1 MTTQTMAREAPASQK
16 QSASHR
22 SVAHLFLDSAER
34 YAENPA
40 FATREGGH
48 FQMTTYAQLREQA
61 ESLATA
67 LIDLGLKP
75 RDHVGIFAEN
85 RIEWIQADLAVLL
98 AGAADVPR
106 GADVTDPDIRHI
118 VPHSGMRFL
127 FVENTTVL
135 EKMRRHP
142 DLIKNVTLILM
153 SGQDADVY
161 AQADLIR
168 RGRELRHQ
176 GDRRVEEHMAGL
188 SSDDLF
194 TLIYTSGTTGA
205 PKGVMLTHANML
217 SQLERIPVPIRTD
230 DRVVSILPVWH
241 IFERVFEM
249 IALARGCCTYYSNVR
264 SLRDDMKSVQ
274 PTFMASAP
282 RLWESVYSGI
292 LANLEK
298 ASPVRRGLF
307 ALTLSVSRRFRGA
320 LRFLKGNELDITGRS
335 SFLSMFRALWSI
347 VEVLLLA
354 VPFFLLDRIVLKK
367 IRAATGGALRGTCS
381 GGGAL
386 PYHVDLFFNDAGIP
400 VLEGYGLTETSP
412 VLSVRTPDL
421 LVPGTVGPI
430 YPDTDLRITDL
441 NTGELLFT
449 TEAGGPKRR
458 GVKGEIHVKGPQVMK
473 GYYKDQAATDK
484 VLKDGWFNTGDLG
497 MMTYND
503 CLKITGR
510 SKETIVLLNGENVEP
525 VPIENTLL
533 QSPYIR
539 QLIVV
544 GQDKKYLTALIVP
557 EIEKFPGHKEFTTLA
572 IDPEALSVIRD
583 EVKRLISAEQGFKS
597 FEKVV
602 DFRLL
607 PKPFEQGD
615 ELTGKLSVKRHVVT
629 ERYAK
634 LIESMYE

>member
-1 MTTQTMAREAPASQK
+1 MTMQMAKEAPTSQR
-16 QSASHR
+16 ADAAHR
-22 SVAHLFLDSAER
+22 SVAHLFLESAER
-34 YAENPA
+34 YAGQPA
-40 FATREGGH
+40 FGTREGGH

-61 ESLATA
+61 ECLGTA

-85 RIEWIQADLAVLL
+85 RLEWIQADLAVLL
-98 AGAADVPR
+98 AGGADVPR
-106 GADVTDPDIRHI
+106 GADVTDPDILHI

-127 FVENTTVL
+127 FVENVNVL
-135 EKMRRHP
+135 EKVRRHP
-142 DLIKNVTLILM
+142 DVIKGLTLILM
-153 SGQDADVY
+153 SGEDPDVY
-161 AQADLIR
+161 AQGDLIR
-168 RGRELRHQ
+168 RGRELRQQ
-176 GDRRVEEHMAGL
+176 GDRRLESHLEQINA
-188 SSDDLF
+188 DDLF

-217 SQLERIPVPIRTD
+217 SQLERIPIPIRPD

-249 IALARGCCTYYSNVR
+249 IALSRGCCTYYSSVR
-264 SLRDDMKSVQ
+264 SLRDDMRDVR

-292 LANLEK
+292 LSNIEK

-307 ALTLSVSRRFRGA
+307 SITLFVSRHFRGG
-320 LRFLKGNELDITGRS
+320 LRFLKGNELDLTGRPIVVS
-335 SFLSMFRALWSI
+335 ALRGLWSL
-347 VEVLLLA
+347 VEVVLFA
-354 VPFFLLDRIVLKK
+354 IPFILLDRIVLKK

-421 LVPGTVGPI
+421 LVPGTVGPM
-430 YPDTDLRITDL
+430 YPDTELRIFDL
-441 NTGELLFT
+441 NTGELIYT
-449 TEAGGPKRR
+449 TEPGGPKRR

-473 GYYKDQAATDK
+473 GYYKDAAATDK

-525 VPIENTLL
+525 VPVENALL

-539 QLIVV
+539 QVMVV
-544 GQDKKYLTALIVP
+544 GQDRKYLTALVVP
-557 EIEKFPGHKEFTTLA
+557 EIEKFPGHKDFTTLA
-572 IDPEALSVIRD
+572 VDPEAQGMIRH
-583 EVKRLISAEQGFKS
+583 EIRRLISAEHGFKS

>member
-1 MTTQTMAREAPASQK
+1 MTTQITVREVSSSQK
-16 QSASHR
+16 QSASHH
-22 SVAHLFLDSAER
+22 SIAHLFLESAER
-34 YAENPA
+34 FAQNPA

-75 RDHVGIFAEN
+75 KDHVGIFAEN
-85 RIEWIQADLAVLL
+85 RLEWIQADLAVLL

-106 GADVTDPDIRHI
+106 GADITEPDIKHI

-127 FVENTTVL
+127 FVENITIL
-135 EKMRRHP
+135 EKILRYP
-142 DLIKNVTLILM
+142 DLIKNITLVLM
-153 SGQDADVY
+153 NGQNADVY
-161 AQADLIR
+161 TQADLIR

-176 GDRRVEEHMAGL
+176 GDRRVEEHTASL
-188 SSDDLF
+188 TSKDLF

-230 DRVVSILPVWH
+230 DRIVSILPVWH

-264 SLRDDMKSVQ
+264 SLRDDMKSVK

-292 LANLEK
+292 LSNIEK

-320 LRFLKGNELDITGRS
+320 LRFLKGNELDITGRP
-335 SFLSMFRALWSI
+335 SFFSMFRSLWSMI
-347 VEVLLLA
+347 EVLLL
-354 VPFFLLDRIVLKK
+354 
-367 IRAATGGALRGTCS
+367 
-381 GGGAL
+381 
-386 PYHVDLFFNDAGIP
+386 
-400 VLEGYGLTETSP
+400 
-412 VLSVRTPDL
+412 
-421 LVPGTVGPI
+421 VGPI
-430 YPDTDLRITDL
+430 YPDTDLRIIDL

-449 TEAGGPKRR
+449 TEIGGPERR
-458 GVKGEIHVKGPQVMK
+458 GVKGEIHVKGPQIMK
-473 GYYKDQAATDK
+473 GYYKDQVSTDK

-525 VPIENTLL
+525 VPIESALL
-533 QSPYIR
+533 QSAYIR

-557 EIEKFPGHKEFTTLA
+557 EIERFSEHKEFTTLA
-572 IDPEALSVIRD
+572 VAPEALSIIRD
-583 EVKRLISAEQGFKS
+583 EVKRLISTEHGFKS
-597 FEKVV
+597 FEKIV

-629 ERYAK
+629 ERYAN